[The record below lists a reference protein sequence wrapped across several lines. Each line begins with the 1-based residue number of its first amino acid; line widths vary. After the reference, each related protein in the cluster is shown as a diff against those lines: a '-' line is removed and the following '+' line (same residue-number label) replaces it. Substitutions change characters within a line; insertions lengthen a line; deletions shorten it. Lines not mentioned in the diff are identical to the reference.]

1 LCVPCRRCTSSVGVI
16 PTRPLS
22 LRPEALG
29 AGQEATNGLK
39 HFKKT
44 PLLGGK
50 HSVRA
55 VTLVNIVQ
63 ASKMPCGSPL
73 ATITRKAAAV
83 GEASE
88 IRIRPFRR
96 GSGDSTHARELVRNK
111 GSLRWT

>member
-1 LCVPCRRCTSSVGVI
+1 VRESCMLGSERGADSNA
-16 PTRPLS
+16 RPY
-22 LRPEALG
+22 RE
-29 AGQEATNGLK
+29 
-39 HFKKT
+39 
-44 PLLGGK
+44 
-50 HSVRA
+50 
-55 VTLVNIVQ
+55 NIVQ